1 MAGVTNSVCL
11 CYAKVPITTCAWC
24 HIRLRHVRKYDCIIH
39 MQVSRI
45 YYCISWERIAAETQ
59 KDSSMSAVLN
69 ILKSPNDEKQEIK
82 PELSEYAEYLDSLY
96 VTGDVILYRDR
107 AVIPSSLRKHVV
119 DSLHATHQGVST
131 MEPRAQ
137 SSVFWPGVTRDIQQ
151 VRARCI
157 DCNVIGVDAIGNHRL
172 ITHNPM
178 AVFSKTS
185 A

>member
-1 MAGVTNSVCL
+1 M
-11 CYAKVPITTCAWC
+11 
-24 HIRLRHVRKYDCIIH
+24 
-39 MQVSRI
+39 
-45 YYCISWERIAAETQ
+45 
-59 KDSSMSAVLN
+59 N

-137 SSVFWPGVTRDIQQ
+137 SSVFWPEVTRDIEQ
-151 VRARCI
+151 VRARCM
-157 DCNVIGVDAIGNHRL
+157 DCNVNTPSQAQH
-172 ITHNPM
+172 P
-178 AVFSKTS
+178 TS
-185 A
+185 PVCPPATPFEKIFTE